1 MGLTYIS
8 FNVDEIAEVSPDV
21 VAAGGRVMQETQ
33 VGTPNDKSR
42 VFVTDPD
49 GCLIELVK
57 SPADST
63 PAPTT

>member
-1 MGLTYIS
+1 
-8 FNVDEIAEVSPDV
+8 
-21 VAAGGRVMQETQ
+21 MQETQ
-33 VGTPNDKSR
+33 VGTPNDKSC